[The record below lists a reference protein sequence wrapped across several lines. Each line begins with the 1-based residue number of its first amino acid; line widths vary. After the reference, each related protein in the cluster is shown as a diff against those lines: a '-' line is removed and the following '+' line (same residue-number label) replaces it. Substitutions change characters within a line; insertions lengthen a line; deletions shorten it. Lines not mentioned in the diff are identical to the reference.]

1 MRAWQIDIP
10 KPPDD
15 VWAII
20 VDFTERLDIE
30 GGEELTGADVSVF
43 KLADYSEVI
52 AEISLQKALRFNLE
66 IEKIGEEVE
75 RYSWPVTGQE
85 SLELR
90 FPKTYPQER
99 VHGIVPPD
107 SIVIGPET
115 GTPPNTQ
122 VSFHVQGGEH
132 DTWYAIR
139 VMGETNK
146 GRRHSCV
153 VRFKVAEISVT
164 E

>member
-75 RYSWPVTGQE
+75 RYCFEPT
-85 SLELR
+85 
-90 FPKTYPQER
+90 
-99 VHGIVPPD
+99 
-107 SIVIGPET
+107 
-115 GTPPNTQ
+115 
-122 VSFHVQGGEH
+122 
-132 DTWYAIR
+132 
-139 VMGETNK
+139 
-146 GRRHSCV
+146 
-153 VRFKVAEISVT
+153 
-164 E
+164 